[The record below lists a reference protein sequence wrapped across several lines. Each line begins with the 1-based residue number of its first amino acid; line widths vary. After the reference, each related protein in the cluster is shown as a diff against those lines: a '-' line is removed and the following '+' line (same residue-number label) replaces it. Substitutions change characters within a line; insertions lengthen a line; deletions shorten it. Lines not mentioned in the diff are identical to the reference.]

1 MEVGAALIDGI
12 WDSPGDGERRSMSVR
27 RAANCPIWRCRPK
40 MAAVRVSSGESAL
53 AAAGDVVAVVSG
65 WGKKGGGAPGALL
78 VANAADGAVLGCAV
92 AAAAA
97 EMPAA
102 VAAGM
107 EALGIELDIFDT
119 RLSEGERRRA

>member
-1 MEVGAALIDGI
+1 
-12 WDSPGDGERRSMSVR
+12 
-27 RAANCPIWRCRPK
+27 

-92 AAAAA
+92 AAAVA

-107 EALGIELDIFDT
+107 EALGIELDISDT
-119 RLSEGERRRA
+119 RLSEGERRRG